1 MGANV
6 NDTVWRGSKEVWLAS
21 AYDALIEA
29 GVDAVR
35 IQSLAKK
42 LKLSRTSFYWF
53 FTDRNELLTALL
65 KSWADKNTQGIR
77 QRSEAYAETIAEAM
91 LNVFDSWLDPSL
103 FDSQFEFAVR
113 AWALQSTDVAA
124 RIEQAD
130 EARMAAITAMI
141 DRNKTRL

>member
-1 MGANV
+1 MYTYVNIMYCSVVIIDITVHMAYSESSTASGSMGANV

-53 FTDRNELLTALL
+53 FTDRNELLTPLPT
-65 KSWADKNTQGIR
+65 SWADKNNQSNKIGK
-77 QRSEAYAETIAEAM
+77 EA
-91 LNVFDSWLDPSL
+91 W
-103 FDSQFEFAVR
+103 R
-113 AWALQSTDVAA
+113 ART
-124 RIEQAD
+124 EQKGK
-130 EARMAAITAMI
+130 
-141 DRNKTRL
+141 NSVVGGS

>member
-1 MGANV
+1 MYCSVVSIYITVHRAYSESSTASGSMGANV

-53 FTDRNELLTALL
+53 LTDRNEMLTALL
-65 KSWADKNTQGIR
+65 KSWADKNNQGIR
-77 QRSEAYAETIAEAM
+77 QHSEESARSEQRSE
-91 LNVFDSWLDPSL
+91 
-103 FDSQFEFAVR
+103 
-113 AWALQSTDVAA
+113 
-124 RIEQAD
+124 
-130 EARMAAITAMI
+130 
-141 DRNKTRL
+141 